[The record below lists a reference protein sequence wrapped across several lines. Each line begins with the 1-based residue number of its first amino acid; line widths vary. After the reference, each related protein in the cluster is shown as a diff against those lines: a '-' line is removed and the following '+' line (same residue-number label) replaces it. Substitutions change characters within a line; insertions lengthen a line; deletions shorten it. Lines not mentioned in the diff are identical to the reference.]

1 MNRKD
6 RHRAEAKSQGARE
19 HHHSPL
25 GPLRSSEVEE
35 GARAPKIRVGQEC
48 QEEEQQPTP
57 RSEPAVTRLI
67 SPLPC
72 PLSPPSNSYIKK
84 SF

>member
-35 GARAPKIRVGQEC
+35 GARAPKIRAGQEC

-57 RSEPAVTRLI
+57 RS
-67 SPLPC
+67 
-72 PLSPPSNSYIKK
+72 
-84 SF
+84 